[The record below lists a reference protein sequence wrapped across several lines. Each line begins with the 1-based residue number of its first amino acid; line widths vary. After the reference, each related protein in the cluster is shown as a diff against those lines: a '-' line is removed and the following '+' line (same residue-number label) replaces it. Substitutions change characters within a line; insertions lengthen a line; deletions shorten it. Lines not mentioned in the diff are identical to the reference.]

1 MVANKPDT
9 PGEHGTLGC
18 LSRRGFGEGI
28 GLTPQSLLFPQVSL
42 VRLLSFTLRVFCCD
56 AMVSYRA
63 VPVSIPTSTSVKIA
77 FELA

>member
-9 PGEHGTLGC
+9 P
-18 LSRRGFGEGI
+18 RGFGEGI
-28 GLTPQSLLFPQVSL
+28 GLGLTPQSLLFPQVSL

-63 VPVSIPTSTSVKIA
+63 VPVSIPTSTSVK
-77 FELA
+77 